1 MSTFDEPSSN
11 IISSEVC
18 AAFKKQI
25 TLLTT
30 DPDSIPI
37 ALAAGF
43 VTNSQAQIYYPGQ
56 STQTMQ
62 ELVQEALAASTFQTD
77 LELTDRDRYL
87 ILSTCSYEFEEARYV
102 VIGRLE
108 ALG

>member
-37 ALAAGF
+37 ALAPGF
-43 VTNSQAQIYYPGQ
+43 HGRSLSDIKHTVNFIFCSVFPG
-56 STQTMQ
+56 
-62 ELVQEALAASTFQTD
+62 D
-77 LELTDRDRYL
+77 LPGKHFSIFSEVCFYSNIHLDR
-87 ILSTCSYEFEEARYV
+87 LSGCIV
-102 VIGRLE
+102 HNMDCNL
-108 ALG
+108 LQ